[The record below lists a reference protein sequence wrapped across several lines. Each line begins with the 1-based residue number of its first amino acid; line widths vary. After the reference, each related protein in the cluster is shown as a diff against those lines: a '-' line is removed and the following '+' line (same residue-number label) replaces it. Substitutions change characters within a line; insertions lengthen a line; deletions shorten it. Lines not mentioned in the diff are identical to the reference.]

1 MAYET
6 LGKVRNPSKNRTFQ
20 PPSMLERSEPKV
32 ILEIKVDE
40 YRIEKVKLYG
50 GEDPHLVAS
59 RFVRKN
65 NLGEEMLEVV
75 EDLIR
80 EYSEKYMN

>member
-1 MAYET
+1 
-6 LGKVRNPSKNRTFQ
+6 
-20 PPSMLERSEPKV
+20 MLQKEPKV

-40 YRIEKVKLYG
+40 TRVEKIKLYG
-50 GEDPHLVAS
+50 GEDPRVVAN

-65 NLGEEMLEVV
+65 DLSEEMIEVV

-80 EYSEKYMN
+80 EYSEKYM